1 MCYHF
6 VKLMQLYLKTIIGEL
21 MKIFLT
27 LILLV
32 ILGMSLS
39 LGLDESAMTLQDEAL
54 DRAMIAFGLA
64 KGLNGVISLIQG
76 TEISFAPAG
85 LGLNFS
91 VGEILDPFND
101 MVERFSWVML
111 LASVS
116 LGIQKLLLVLS
127 SKVFLQVALSLSVL
141 VTLSFVWVK
150 KFENSNLILISLK
163 LFVLLVFLRFG
174 AIFFIYTSDIIYT
187 SVLEQ
192 EYKTAT
198 EIITKTKDKLE
209 DLNTQSKEI
218 VVSQKEQGFIETL
231 RSKSNS
237 LIKSLNI
244 SQKLESLENDIENAS
259 RNIVNLI
266 TLFLVQSVLTPLLF
280 LWLLIVSVKL
290 VFRIDFDTQK
300 LMYNNLKTEEKI

>member
-1 MCYHF
+1 
-6 VKLMQLYLKTIIGEL
+6 MQLYLKTIIGEL